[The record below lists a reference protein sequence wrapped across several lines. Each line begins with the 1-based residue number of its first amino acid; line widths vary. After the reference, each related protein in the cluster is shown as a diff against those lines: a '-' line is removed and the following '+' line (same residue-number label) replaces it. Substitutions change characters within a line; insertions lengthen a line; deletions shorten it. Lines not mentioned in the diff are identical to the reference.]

1 LVVIIVILG
10 GIIIEVNPDAF
21 ANWADLGDNVIVV
34 LKITVCKLSVFIN
47 ANGHISV
54 TIDGIVYELPVFPA
68 GYVYNFVP
76 SFENKHPSTDVK
88 YVLAGSVVILTKLI
102 IFENNNPFSKY
113 LLSTSDAFDKFGLF
127 VYNGIS

>member
-1 LVVIIVILG
+1 LFVIIVILG
-10 GIIIEVNPDAF
+10 GIVIEVNPDAF

-34 LKITVCKLSVFIN
+34 FKVTVRKLTVFIN

-76 SFENKHPSTDVK
+76 SFENKQPSTDVK
-88 YVLAGSVVILTKLI
+88 YVLAESVVILTKLI
-102 IFENNNPFSKY
+102 IFENNNPSIKY
-113 LLSTSDAFDKFGLF
+113 LIVKFDEIDKFGLF